1 MLNIIVIIISLV
13 LGNRIVKFFTRN
25 MIMST
30 YVYFV
35 INLIAMAIVYTF
47 IGGFVGLT

>member
-13 LGNRIVKFFTRN
+13 IGNQIVNFFTKN
-25 MIMST
+25 MIMNT

-47 IGGFVGLT
+47 IGGFVGLS

>member
-1 MLNIIVIIISLV
+1 MLNIIVIIISII
-13 LGNRIVKFFTRN
+13 LGNQVVKFFTKN

-47 IGGFVGLT
+47 IGGFVGLS